1 MAIVDVTIAPRTE
14 GAGGLSKYVAEC
26 HKVLKES
33 GLKHMLT
40 PMSTIIEGDLDEILK
55 VVRQM
60 QEKQFEMGALRVNTT
75 IRIDDRRDIQASME
89 QKLNS
94 VKSKL

>member
-26 HKVLKES
+26 HKILKAS
-33 GLKHMLT
+33 GLKHILT
-40 PMSTIIEGDLDEILK
+40 PMSTIIEGDLDQIFDII
-55 VVRQM
+55 RQM
-60 QEKQFEMGALRVNTT
+60 QEKQFEMGALRVYTT
-75 IRIDDRRDIQASME
+75 IRVDDRRDIHASME

-94 VKSKL
+94 VNTKL